1 MKTFTKLQTSLRD
14 ILKKHPE
21 IHFVLPANPTEMDLG
36 EAAFVIQGYLS
47 RVVIEDDSLQDWL
60 DSYRFFKNQ

>member
-1 MKTFTKLQTSLRD
+1 MKTFSKLLDGLRTV
-14 ILKKHPE
+14 LKKHPE